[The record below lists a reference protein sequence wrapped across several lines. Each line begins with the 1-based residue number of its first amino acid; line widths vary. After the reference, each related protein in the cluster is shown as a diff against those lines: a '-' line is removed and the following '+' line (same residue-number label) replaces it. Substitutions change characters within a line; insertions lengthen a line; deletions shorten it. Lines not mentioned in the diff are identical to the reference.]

1 VPTPARGAEST
12 GRWVLAAT
20 ILGSGMTFL
29 DGTAVNVALPAL
41 QRDLGAAVAQVQWVI
56 EAYALFL
63 SALLLVGGSLGDR
76 YGRRRMF
83 LIGTA
88 GFAVSSA
95 ACGLAAN
102 TSQLI
107 AARALQG
114 IFSALLVPGSL
125 ALLSSFFD
133 ESRRGKAVGAWS
145 AFSAITAAIG
155 PLMGGWLIDE
165 ASWRWVFFLN
175 LPLALAVIVISL
187 RSVPESRDEEDD
199 ARPDLAGAVLATLGL
214 GGITFGLIESSR
226 LGWAHPLVPG
236 SIVAGAAALAGFLAV
251 EARVKDPMMPLS
263 LFRSR
268 TFAGANLL
276 TLWLYAAMGGA
287 LFFLPFNLIQVHR
300 YTATAAG
307 AALLPFIILMFLLSR
322 WAGGLA
328 DRHGPR
334 LPLTAGPAI
343 VAAGY
348 ALFAFLGSDGTY
360 WTDFFPAILVLGFGM
375 SICVAPLTTAVLG
388 AVEKRHAGI
397 ASGINTA
404 VSRSAGLLAI
414 AALGVLMLGLFGRG
428 LDRRLAKID
437 LSPAARQAMLEKRE
451 RLAAMEIPAGIAEP
465 ARAQARAAVDGA
477 FLDGFRGVMLAAA
490 GLALL
495 AAISGWALIREKPH
509 HPIP

>member
-1 VPTPARGAEST
+1 VPTSARDAGSA
-12 GRWVLAAT
+12 GHWVLAAT

-41 QRDLGAAVAQVQWVI
+41 QKDLGATVAQVQWVV

-76 YGRRRMF
+76 YGRRRIF
-83 LIGTA
+83 LIGTV
-88 GFAVSSA
+88 GFAVASA
-95 ACGLAAN
+95 ACGLAAD
-102 TSQLI
+102 TPRLI

-114 IFSALLVPGSL
+114 IAAALLVPGSL
-125 ALLSSFFD
+125 AILSSFFD

-145 AFSAITAAIG
+145 AFSAITAAVG
-155 PLMGGWLIDE
+155 PLLGGWLVDR

-175 LPLALAVIVISL
+175 LPLALAVVVISL
-187 RSVPESRDEEDD
+187 RSVPESRDEQDNG
-199 ARPDLAGAVLATLGL
+199 RPDLVGALLATLGL

-226 LGWAHPLVPG
+226 LGWTNPLVPG
-236 SIVAGAAALAGFLAV
+236 SLLTGAAALAGFLAV

-300 YTATAAG
+300 YSATAAG
-307 AALLPFIILMFLLSR
+307 AALLPFVILMFLLSR

-334 LPLTAGPAI
+334 LPLTVGPAV
-343 VAAGY
+343 VALGY
-348 ALFAFLGSDGTY
+348 ALFAFLGSGGSY
-360 WTDFFPAILVLGFGM
+360 WTDFFPAIVVLGLGM
-375 SICVAPLTTAVLG
+375 SISVAPLTTAVLG
-388 AVEKRHAGI
+388 AVEQRHSGI
-397 ASGINTA
+397 ASGVNTA

-428 LDRRLAKID
+428 LDRRLAGID
-437 LSPAARQAMLEKRE
+437 LSPAAKQEMVEKRE
-451 RLAAMEIPAGIAEP
+451 RLAAIEIPAGIGEA
-465 ARAQARAAVDGA
+465 ARAQARSAVDGA
-477 FLDGFRGVMLAAA
+477 FLDGFRGIMLAAA
-490 GLALL
+490 GLSIL
-495 AAISGWALIREKPH
+495 AAISGWWWIRP
-509 HPIP
+509 

>member
-1 VPTPARGAEST
+1 V
-12 GRWVLAAT
+12 
-20 ILGSGMTFL
+20 
-29 DGTAVNVALPAL
+29 
-41 QRDLGAAVAQVQWVI
+41 
-56 EAYALFL
+56 
-63 SALLLVGGSLGDR
+63 
-76 YGRRRMF
+76 
-83 LIGTA
+83 
-88 GFAVSSA
+88 
-95 ACGLAAN
+95 
-102 TSQLI
+102 
-107 AARALQG
+107 
-114 IFSALLVPGSL
+114 
-125 ALLSSFFD
+125 
-133 ESRRGKAVGAWS
+133 
-145 AFSAITAAIG
+145 
-155 PLMGGWLIDE
+155 
-165 ASWRWVFFLN
+165 
-175 LPLALAVIVISL
+175 AVIVISL

-214 GGITFGLIESSR
+214 GGLTFGLIESSR
-226 LGWAHPLVPG
+226 LGWTHPLVPG
-236 SIVAGAAALAGFLAV
+236 SIVTGAAALAGFLAV

-268 TFAGANLL
+268 TFAEANLL

-334 LPLTAGPAI
+334 LPLTVGPAV

-348 ALFAFLGSDGTY
+348 LLFAFLGSDGTY

-414 AALGVLMLGLFGRG
+414 AALGVLMLGLFERG
-428 LDRRLAKID
+428 LDSRLAEIN
-437 LSPAARQAMLEKRE
+437 LPPAARQAMMEKRE
-451 RLAAMEIPAGIAEP
+451 HLAAMEIPPNLGEP
-465 ARAQARAAVDGA
+465 TRGLARAAVNGA
-477 FLDGFRGVMLAAA
+477 FLDGFRGIMLAAA
-490 GLALL
+490 GLSVL
-495 AAISGWALIREKPH
+495 AAISGWVMIGRDGDAGRKKFS
-509 HPIP
+509 